1 MLGLTRY
8 DGIGSNRVKCSSS
21 KSRSCW
27 LSRIAV
33 CAGLPNI
40 TASIHI
46 SESLFMSARQKSR
59 HHPFIS
65 PSIMA
70 STKTSDHHISRFVMY
85 AGRAGGL
92 HVRDASKIWWTPRP
106 KNRHSPCWQYVDG
119 TLPSGQYVKAAHVG
133 YVSVQLKA
141 ADITLR

>member
-1 MLGLTRY
+1 MLVSVLS
-8 DGIGSNRVKCSSS
+8 SNRVKCSSS
-21 KSRSCW
+21 KSRYCW

-33 CAGLPNI
+33 YAGLPNI

-59 HHPFIS
+59 HHPLMS

-70 STKTSDHHISRFVMY
+70 STKTSDHYISRFAMY

-106 KNRHSPCWQYVDG
+106 KNRHSPCWQYVDE
-119 TLPSGQYVKAAHVG
+119 TLPSLAICHNAHVA
-133 YVSVQLKA
+133 YMSVQLKA